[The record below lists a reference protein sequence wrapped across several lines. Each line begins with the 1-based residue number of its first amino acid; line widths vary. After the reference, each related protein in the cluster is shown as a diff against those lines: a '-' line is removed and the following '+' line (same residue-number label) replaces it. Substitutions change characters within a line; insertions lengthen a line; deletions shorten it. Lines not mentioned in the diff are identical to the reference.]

1 MCGRAI
7 GIDVGGTKT
16 LAAVVETDTGRVVEV
31 QRVDTAAAEGGAAV
45 LERCVAMA
53 WRLRNRPE
61 LANAPIG
68 VALCEFVD
76 PAGSPVSA
84 ATVDWIGL
92 DVDAAFGSLGP
103 VIVES
108 DVRAASIAEARFGV
122 GADVEQF
129 VYLTVGTGIADT
141 LMLSGVPHRGRGGAA
156 ILLAVTDAGA
166 QPVEVRPATLG
177 AASAAVG
184 AALLASKT
192 R

>member
-1 MCGRAI
+1 VRDRRPCRCSC
-7 GIDVGGTKT
+7 
-16 LAAVVETDTGRVVEV
+16 LAV
-31 QRVDTAAAEGGAAV
+31 
-45 LERCVAMA
+45 
-53 WRLRNRPE
+53 
-61 LANAPIG
+61 
-68 VALCEFVD
+68 
-76 PAGSPVSA
+76 
-84 ATVDWIGL
+84 TVDWIGL
-92 DVDAAFGSLGP
+92 DVDAAFGSFGP

-108 DVRAASIAEARFGV
+108 DVRAASIAEARFGA

-129 VYLTVGTGIADT
+129 VYLTVGTGIAYT